1 MIIFTIKVTTL
12 TITTK
17 KDLIQLYR
25 FIDLIPREVTDKYK
39 KWFNVGGGGGYVGVS
54 SIPKTIIVVRWGIA
68 IIITIAIEWRESPN
82 NWISS

>member
-39 KWFNVGGGGGYVGVS
+39 KWFNVGVVGGGGQLNSQV
-54 SIPKTIIVVRWGIA
+54 
-68 IIITIAIEWRESPN
+68 
-82 NWISS
+82 

>member
-39 KWFNVGGGGGYVGVS
+39 KWFNVGGGGGWGSAQFPSLSGGVRPLLWS
-54 SIPKTIIVVRWGIA
+54 GEV
-68 IIITIAIEWRESPN
+68 
-82 NWISS
+82 